1 MFGFLVR
8 ISPPLSFQ
16 SMQDLNTNFVLT
28 FQTTASSGS
37 LALGQTASLSALR
50 SLPHLNLQ
58 PLQLSPS
65 THLQTAYDTPSHTSI
80 DSHME
85 RVIGSPEIGRFPLPP
100 PIREDVRF
108 SGTPFLSTLISVHA
122 GPQYYL
128 HPNVS
133 ARRELRILCIR
144 PNSLLFRSPPHLNLK
159 PLQPSHSKRFRT
171 A

>member
-28 FQTTASSGS
+28 FQPTASSGS
-37 LALGQTASLSALR
+37 SALGQTASLSALR
-50 SLPHLNLQ
+50 SLPHLNLK

-65 THLQTAYDTPSHTSI
+65 THLQTVYDTPSHTSV
-80 DSHME
+80 DSRME
-85 RVIGSPEIGRFPLPP
+85 RVIGSLEIGRFPLPP
-100 PIREDVRF
+100 ATIDDVRF
-108 SGTPFLSTLISVHA
+108 SGTPFPSTLISICA
-122 GPQYYL
+122 GPQYCI

-144 PNSLLFRSPPHLNLK
+144 PNSLPFRSLPH
-159 PLQPSHSKRFRT
+159 
-171 A
+171 